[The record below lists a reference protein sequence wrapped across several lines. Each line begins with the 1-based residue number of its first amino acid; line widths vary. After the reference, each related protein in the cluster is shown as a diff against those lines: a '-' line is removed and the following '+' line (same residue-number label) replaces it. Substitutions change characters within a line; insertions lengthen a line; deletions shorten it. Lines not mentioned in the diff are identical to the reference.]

1 MPRKTLIFSFL
12 LIVSLACSGRTF
24 AGEAASRDYLADLG
38 SQLCRGVANILTSPL
53 EIPCTI
59 GDDMT
64 ARPETGFFT
73 GLGKGT
79 LFMLRRILVG
89 VSELA
94 TFMMPAESTL
104 PPVCK
109 VNSNKP

>member
-1 MPRKTLIFSFL
+1 M
-12 LIVSLACSGRTF
+12 F
-24 AGEAASRDYLADLG
+24 AGEATSGDYLADLG
-38 SQLCRGVANILTSPL
+38 SQLGRGVANILTSPL

-73 GLGKGT
+73 GLSKGT

-94 TFMMPAESTL
+94 TFMMPAEPTI

-109 VNSNKP
+109 VNNNKP

>member
-1 MPRKTLIFSFL
+1 MNRKTWIVLFL
-12 LIVSLACSGRTF
+12 LIISFAWSEKSF
-24 AGEAASRDYLADLG
+24 AGESTSGDYLADIG
-38 SQLCRGVANILTSPL
+38 SKFGRGVANVLTSPV

-64 ARPETGFFT
+64 IRPETGFFT
-73 GLGKGT
+73 GFGKGS
-79 LFMLRRILVG
+79 LFMFRRILVG
-89 VSELA
+89 VCEIG
-94 TFMMPAESTL
+94 TFMMPAEPTI